1 MRVDNTSSI
10 LFGTKRNSIRIVS
23 KDQYTVGSVWIADMT
38 HVPFGVRVLSYNRD
52 GLKSIAN
59 ATRTVLGM
67 ASVVDI
73 GS

>member
-38 HVPFGVRVLSYNRD
+38 HVPFGVRDFSFNRD
-52 GLKSIAN
+52 GMKSIADT
-59 ATRTVLGM
+59 TRTVLGM
-67 ASVVDI
+67 ASMVDL